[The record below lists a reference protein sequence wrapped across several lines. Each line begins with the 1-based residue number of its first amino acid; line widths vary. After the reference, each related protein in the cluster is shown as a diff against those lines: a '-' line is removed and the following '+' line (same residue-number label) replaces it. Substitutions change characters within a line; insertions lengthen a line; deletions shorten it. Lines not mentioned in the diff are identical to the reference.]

1 MTLPVL
7 RPGQTHGAVPKF
19 KRALVE
25 ELQSR
30 NHRELASAIR
40 LDSKTYGPTTVR
52 ATKRMQHNRQLE
64 PDGIVGE
71 KTWRALGFHEP
82 VVDERPPVLH
92 GVPFEPGLLAV
103 DGRYVDKPLGQTIL
117 AERRAR
123 HWHGVVNSG
132 YRPAW
137 YQKRLWD
144 EAVKKYGSEQAAS
157 KWVARPGRSR
167 HGRKGGSGAVDVTNG
182 AELDGASS
190 GIFRPMDWEP
200 WHMQLTGTRDMP
212 EELPETREGPELT
225 EVPEEE
231 LAEHGVTV
239 DDVDATV
246 RVLLERLDRPNDET
260 DEGMREAADDGF
272 DPEAIGATPTPERS
286 TAT

>member
-64 PDGIVGE
+64 PDGIVGD

-144 EAVKKYGSEQAAS
+144 EAVKKYGSEPAAS
-157 KWVARPGRSR
+157 KWVSPRPLAPRTEGWKRRRRRHERRRARRRVERNLPADGL
-167 HGRKGGSGAVDVTNG
+167 GAVAHAADRDARHAGG
-182 AELDGASS
+182 AAGDARRARADRSSRGGARRARHHRRRRRRDGA
-190 GIFRPMDWEP
+190 G
-200 WHMQLTGTRDMP
+200 
-212 EELPETREGPELT
+212 
-225 EVPEEE
+225 
-231 LAEHGVTV
+231 
-239 DDVDATV
+239 
-246 RVLLERLDRPNDET
+246 
-260 DEGMREAADDGF
+260 AA
-272 DPEAIGATPTPERS
+272 
-286 TAT
+286 